1 MRSKTYTKQTAQ
13 ANVKGNTHRENV
25 QKSTRREN
33 AQGKCA
39 GTTKIR
45 TNPTRFPNTCTL
57 PSEPNLTWLPAH
69 ASQTNASLRPH
80 SLRQVLLMTSDEV
93 AELEAEYVAHGGEA
107 AEAAAA
113 AVTAARMGGSG
124 AATGAGGRGSKAR
137 RQDKQGVSE
146 AAPAAGAAGS
156 PGGGGG
162 GGPGSSSLP
171 TPSSAL
177 TLCEDC
183 HRDEV
188 RRFGER
194 GAHIRLPPGISP
206 DRLVFVK
213 LEPDAPHIA
222 DTDPQLECEHL
233 VTRQSFLNLCQGNH
247 YQFDTV
253 RRAKH
258 SSMMVLYH
266 LHNPDAPAFAL
277 SCNVCSAEMEAG
289 TGFRCTVCRDFD
301 ICAGCKQSVGHPHAL
316 ESHVQRLDETR
327 TRLTEQQRRE
337 RAEQLKRTMQL
348 LVHACSCSNP
358 ACDSHSCRKVRLLFQ
373 HASQCQTKVQGGC
386 ATCRKIWSL
395 LNIHA
400 RSCTTAA
407 CPVPRCRDLKEVRRR
422 QASRQEDQRRK
433 AYASMLRT
441 QQQQV

>member
-162 GGPGSSSLP
+162 GGGGGDGDEAEPLSLGTELLEEDEGFAQVVAMALIQVRENERSTLP
-171 TPSSAL
+171 SAL
-177 TLCEDC
+177 GK
-183 HRDEV
+183 V
-188 RRFGER
+188 
-194 GAHIRLPPGISP
+194 
-206 DRLVFVK
+206 
-213 LEPDAPHIA
+213 
-222 DTDPQLECEHL
+222 
-233 VTRQSFLNLCQGNH
+233 
-247 YQFDTV
+247 
-253 RRAKH
+253 
-258 SSMMVLYH
+258 
-266 LHNPDAPAFAL
+266 
-277 SCNVCSAEMEAG
+277 
-289 TGFRCTVCRDFD
+289 
-301 ICAGCKQSVGHPHAL
+301 AGC
-316 ESHVQRLDETR
+316 
-327 TRLTEQQRRE
+327 
-337 RAEQLKRTMQL
+337 
-348 LVHACSCSNP
+348 
-358 ACDSHSCRKVRLLFQ
+358 
-373 HASQCQTKVQGGC
+373 
-386 ATCRKIWSL
+386 
-395 LNIHA
+395 
-400 RSCTTAA
+400 
-407 CPVPRCRDLKEVRRR
+407 
-422 QASRQEDQRRK
+422 
-433 AYASMLRT
+433 
-441 QQQQV
+441 